1 MPPPAPETFRGDID
15 ETTVT
20 RVRCGQCNT
29 AAKWKGPLTDDM
41 LARTFTRGVSAET
54 GLPNCPHCG
63 TPMAHDTK
71 VDAVEAF
78 KRAAD
83 QLPADQV
90 ATPRQPR
97 IPGLTPAFNFEA
109 AFHSIID
116 QRAEVRRAKAIH
128 ESKHKD
134 AQRAKKTADEAQDEL
149 SKLEDE
155 YAERAEEREHGDD
168 AGAGGLQGCAYER
181 ETGKPCTICPQLADI
196 ATRGKLTIADQVNIA
211 LEHARSQIYPNATDL
226 AALVTASAGIYVRRE
241 DVKPWDLVTV
251 GFVLEWLAAPTS
263 VEKPPIMGRSHIVG
277 ELGAGCVNCGALLT
291 PLAAAH
297 GLEAWPVGAV
307 VGIDCQG
314 PPEVEEARP
323 TAKRHK
329 SRKDAAK
336 AKQVAEKAERQA
348 AAERQASAKPARK
361 TSTNRTNGSGKR
373 AQKTRRR

>member
-41 LARTFTRGVSAET
+41 FARTFTRGVSAET

-116 QRAEVRRAKAIH
+116 QRAEVRRARAIQ
-128 ESKHKD
+128 ETKHKD
-134 AQRAKKTADEAQDEL
+134 AQRAKKHADDAQDEL

-155 YAERAEEREHGDD
+155 YAERAEERECGDD
-168 AGAGGLQGCAYER
+168 SGAGGLQGCAYER
-181 ETGKPCTICPQLADI
+181 ATGKPCSVCPGLADI
-196 ATRGKLTIADQVNIA
+196 ATRGKLTIVDQVNIA
-211 LEHARSQIYPNATDL
+211 LEHARSQIYPSATDL
-226 AALVTASAGIYVRRE
+226 AALITASTGVYVTRE
-241 DVKPWDLVTV
+241 DVRFWDLVTV

-277 ELGAGCVNCGALLT
+277 ELGGGCVDCGALLT

-297 GLEAWPVGAV
+297 GLESWPVGAI
-307 VGIDCQG
+307 VGVDCQG
-314 PPEVEEARP
+314 PPEADEARP

-336 AKQVAEKAERQA
+336 AKQAAEKS
-348 AAERQASAKPARK
+348 ERQASAKPARK
-361 TSTNRTNGSGKR
+361 TSTDRTNGSGKR
-373 AQKTRRR
+373 AHKTRRR